1 MIMIRKMTNAVLI
14 SMLTGAMAILISGCS
29 NNSTPLS
36 TKSISASTNTQAA
49 SSENTIASDI
59 ATTADDS
66 AESVTSIKKDGYL
79 AIPIADL
86 SQTASFYK
94 ADLDGTEVEIV
105 ALKDS
110 KGNLRTAFNAC
121 QVCYG
126 SGRGYYRQEGE
137 YLAYQIL
144 TFLTIISSGRG
155 YYRQEGEYLVCQN
168 CGNSFTIDQVGI
180 ASGGC
185 NPWPILDSDRT
196 VTDDEIQI
204 SYDVLKATADEL
216 PKFFQ

>member
-1 MIMIRKMTNAVLI
+1 MKKKTTTILI
-14 SMLTGAMAILISGCS
+14 GILTGTMAILISGCS
-29 NNSTPLS
+29 NNSSSQSIKNTS
-36 TKSISASTNTQAA
+36 TSANTQAA
-49 SSENTIASDI
+49 SSENTTASDI
-59 ATTADDS
+59 ATTAVDS
-66 AESVTSIKKDGYL
+66 AVSVTSIKKDGYL
-79 AIPIADL
+79 AIPIAGL

-94 ADLDGTEVEIV
+94 ADLDGTEVELV

-121 QVCYG
+121 QVCY
-126 SGRGYYRQEGE
+126 
-137 YLAYQIL
+137 
-144 TFLTIISSGRG
+144 SSGRG

>member
-1 MIMIRKMTNAVLI
+1 MMIMRKMTTIVLGSI
-14 SMLTGAMAILISGCS
+14 VTGAMAVLISGCS
-29 NNSTPLS
+29 SNSAIQS
-36 TKSISASTNTQAA
+36 TKGTSASADTQAA
-49 SSENTIASDI
+49 SSENTTAANIT
-59 ATTADDS
+59 TTADDS
-66 AESVTSIKKDGYL
+66 AENVTSIKKDGYL
-79 AIPIADL
+79 AIPIANL

-94 ADLDGTEVEIV
+94 ADLDGTEVELV

-121 QVCYG
+121 QVCY
-126 SGRGYYRQEGE
+126 
-137 YLAYQIL
+137 
-144 TFLTIISSGRG
+144 SSGRG
-155 YYRQEGEYLVCQN
+155 YYVQNGEYLVCQN

>member
-29 NNSTPLS
+29 NNSTTQS
-36 TKSISASTNTQAA
+36 TKSTSASTNTQAA
-49 SSENTIASDI
+49 SSENTTASDI

-121 QVCYG
+121 QVCY
-126 SGRGYYRQEGE
+126 
-137 YLAYQIL
+137 
-144 TFLTIISSGRG
+144 SSGRG

>member
-1 MIMIRKMTNAVLI
+1 MKKKTTTILI
-14 SMLTGAMAILISGCS
+14 GILTGTMAILISGCS
-29 NNSTPLS
+29 NNSSSQSIKNTS
-36 TKSISASTNTQAA
+36 TSANTQAA
-49 SSENTIASDI
+49 SSENTTASDI
-59 ATTADDS
+59 ATTAVDS

-79 AIPIADL
+79 AIPIAGL

-94 ADLDGTEVEIV
+94 ADLDGTEVELV

-121 QVCYG
+121 QVCY
-126 SGRGYYRQEGE
+126 
-137 YLAYQIL
+137 
-144 TFLTIISSGRG
+144 SSGRG

-216 PKFFQ
+216 PEFFQ

>member
-1 MIMIRKMTNAVLI
+1 MIMRKMTTTVLI

-29 NNSTPLS
+29 NNSTSQS
-36 TKSISASTNTQAA
+36 TKTTSTSADTQAA
-49 SSENTIASDI
+49 SSENTTAKDI
-59 ATTADDS
+59 TTTVDGS
-66 AESVTSIKKDGYL
+66 AENVTSIKKGGYL

-94 ADLDGTEVEIV
+94 AEIELV

-110 KGNLRTAFNAC
+110 KGNLRTAFKAC
-121 QVCYG
+121 QVCYS
-126 SGRGYYRQEGE
+126 SGKGYYVQDGN
-137 YLAYQIL
+137 
-144 TFLTIISSGRG
+144 
-155 YYRQEGEYLVCQN
+155 YLVCQN

>member
-1 MIMIRKMTNAVLI
+1 MMIMRKMTTTVLI

-29 NNSTPLS
+29 NNSTSQS
-36 TKSISASTNTQAA
+36 TKTTSTSADTQAA
-49 SSENTIASDI
+49 SSENTTASDI
-59 ATTADDS
+59 ATTADGS
-66 AESVTSIKKDGYL
+66 AENVTSIKKNGYL

-94 ADLDGTEVEIV
+94 ADLDGTEIELV

-121 QVCYG
+121 QVCYS
-126 SGRGYYRQEGE
+126 SGKGYYVQDGN
-137 YLAYQIL
+137 
-144 TFLTIISSGRG
+144 
-155 YYRQEGEYLVCQN
+155 YLVCQN

>member
-1 MIMIRKMTNAVLI
+1 MMIMRKMTTTVLI

-29 NNSTPLS
+29 NNSTSQS
-36 TKSISASTNTQAA
+36 TKTTSTSADTQVA
-49 SSENTIASDI
+49 SSENTTAKDI
-59 ATTADDS
+59 TTTADGS
-66 AESVTSIKKDGYL
+66 AENVTSIKKGGYL

-94 ADLDGTEVEIV
+94 ADLDGTEIELV

-121 QVCYG
+121 QVCY
-126 SGRGYYRQEGE
+126 
-137 YLAYQIL
+137 
-144 TFLTIISSGRG
+144 SSGRG
-155 YYRQEGEYLVCQN
+155 YYRQEGKYLVCQN

>member
-1 MIMIRKMTNAVLI
+1 MMIMRKMTTTVLI

-29 NNSTPLS
+29 NNSTSQS
-36 TKSISASTNTQAA
+36 TKTTSTSADTQAA
-49 SSENTIASDI
+49 SSENTTASDI
-59 ATTADDS
+59 ATTADGS
-66 AESVTSIKKDGYL
+66 AENVTSIKKNGYL

-94 ADLDGTEVEIV
+94 ADIDGTEIELV

-121 QVCYG
+121 QVCYS
-126 SGRGYYRQEGE
+126 SGKGYYVQDGN
-137 YLAYQIL
+137 
-144 TFLTIISSGRG
+144 
-155 YYRQEGEYLVCQN
+155 YLVCQN

>member
-36 TKSISASTNTQAA
+36 TKSISASINTQAA

-105 ALKDS
+105 A
-110 KGNLRTAFNAC
+110 
-121 QVCYG
+121 
-126 SGRGYYRQEGE
+126 
-137 YLAYQIL
+137 
-144 TFLTIISSGRG
+144 
-155 YYRQEGEYLVCQN
+155 
-168 CGNSFTIDQVGI
+168 
-180 ASGGC
+180 
-185 NPWPILDSDRT
+185 SDRT

>member
-1 MIMIRKMTNAVLI
+1 MKKKTTTILI
-14 SMLTGAMAILISGCS
+14 GILTGTMAILISGCS
-29 NNSTPLS
+29 NNSSSQSIKNTS
-36 TKSISASTNTQAA
+36 TSANTQAA
-49 SSENTIASDI
+49 SSENTTASDI
-59 ATTADDS
+59 ATTAVDS

-79 AIPIADL
+79 AIPIAGL

-94 ADLDGTEVEIV
+94 ADLDGTEVELV

-121 QVCYG
+121 QVCY
-126 SGRGYYRQEGE
+126 
-137 YLAYQIL
+137 
-144 TFLTIISSGRG
+144 SSGRG

-196 VTDDEIQI
+196 VTMM
-204 SYDVLKATADEL
+204 
-216 PKFFQ
+216 KFRFLMMS

>member
-1 MIMIRKMTNAVLI
+1 MKKKTTLVLSSI
-14 SMLTGAMAILISGCS
+14 VTGAMAILISGCS
-29 NNSTPLS
+29 SNSTTNS
-36 TKSISASTNTQAA
+36 TSASANAQVTA
-49 SSENTIASDI
+49 SENTTAKNMT
-59 ATTADDS
+59 TTADDS
-66 AESVTSIKKDGYL
+66 AENVISIKKDGYL

-94 ADLDGTEVEIV
+94 ADLGGTEVEVV

-121 QVCYG
+121 QVCYS
-126 SGRGYYRQEGE
+126 SGKGYYVQDGD
-137 YLAYQIL
+137 
-144 TFLTIISSGRG
+144 
-155 YYRQEGEYLVCQN
+155 YLVCQN
-168 CGNSFTIDQVGI
+168 CGNSFTIDQVGV

-216 PKFFQ
+216 PNFFQ

>member
-1 MIMIRKMTNAVLI
+1 MIRKMTNAVLI

-36 TKSISASTNTQAA
+36 KKSISASINTQAT

-110 KGNLRTAFNAC
+110 KGNLRTALMPARFAIA
-121 QVCYG
+121 
-126 SGRGYYRQEGE
+126 RAEGIIVRKVS
-137 YLAYQIL
+137 IL
-144 TFLTIISSGRG
+144 
-155 YYRQEGEYLVCQN
+155 Y
-168 CGNSFTIDQVGI
+168 
-180 ASGGC
+180 AK
-185 NPWPILDSDRT
+185 T
-196 VTDDEIQI
+196 VEIPLQLI
-204 SYDVLKATADEL
+204 R
-216 PKFFQ
+216 

>member
-1 MIMIRKMTNAVLI
+1 MMIMRKMTTTVLI

-29 NNSTPLS
+29 NNSTSQS
-36 TKSISASTNTQAA
+36 TKTTSTSADTQAA
-49 SSENTIASDI
+49 SSKN
-59 ATTADDS
+59 TTAKYITTTVDGS
-66 AESVTSIKKDGYL
+66 AENVTSIKKGGYL

-94 ADLDGTEVEIV
+94 ADIDGTEIELV

-121 QVCYG
+121 QVCY
-126 SGRGYYRQEGE
+126 
-137 YLAYQIL
+137 
-144 TFLTIISSGRG
+144 SSGRG
-155 YYRQEGEYLVCQN
+155 YYVQDGNYLVCQN

>member
-1 MIMIRKMTNAVLI
+1 MMIMRKMTTTVLI

-29 NNSTPLS
+29 NNSTSQS
-36 TKSISASTNTQAA
+36 TKTTSTSADTQVA
-49 SSENTIASDI
+49 SSENTTAKDI
-59 ATTADDS
+59 TTTVDGSADN
-66 AESVTSIKKDGYL
+66 VTSIKKGGYL

-94 ADLDGTEVEIV
+94 ADLDGTEIELV

-121 QVCYG
+121 QVCY
-126 SGRGYYRQEGE
+126 
-137 YLAYQIL
+137 
-144 TFLTIISSGRG
+144 SSGRG

>member
-1 MIMIRKMTNAVLI
+1 MIMRKMTNAVLI

-29 NNSTPLS
+29 NSSTSQS
-36 TKSISASTNTQAA
+36 TKNTSTSADTQAA
-49 SSENTIASDI
+49 SYEN
-59 ATTADDS
+59 TTADDMTS
-66 AESVTSIKKDGYL
+66 IANASGESVTSIKKDGYL

-94 ADLDGTEVEIV
+94 ADIDGTEIELV

-121 QVCYG
+121 QVCY
-126 SGRGYYRQEGE
+126 
-137 YLAYQIL
+137 
-144 TFLTIISSGRG
+144 SSGRG
-155 YYRQEGEYLVCQN
+155 YYRQEGKYLVCQN

-204 SYDVLKATADEL
+204 SYDVLKATADEF

>member
-1 MIMIRKMTNAVLI
+1 MMIMRKMTTTVLI

-29 NNSTPLS
+29 NNSTSQS
-36 TKSISASTNTQAA
+36 TKTTSTSADTQAA
-49 SSENTIASDI
+49 SSENTTAKDI
-59 ATTADDS
+59 TTTVDGS
-66 AESVTSIKKDGYL
+66 AENVTSIKKGGYL

-94 ADLDGTEVEIV
+94 ADLDGTEIELV

-110 KGNLRTAFNAC
+110 KGNLRTTFNAC
-121 QVCYG
+121 QVCYS
-126 SGRGYYRQEGE
+126 SGKGYYVQDGN
-137 YLAYQIL
+137 
-144 TFLTIISSGRG
+144 
-155 YYRQEGEYLVCQN
+155 YLVCQN

>member
-1 MIMIRKMTNAVLI
+1 MMIMRKMTTTVLI

-29 NNSTPLS
+29 NNSTSQS
-36 TKSISASTNTQAA
+36 TKTTSTSADTQAA
-49 SSENTIASDI
+49 SSENTTAKYI
-59 ATTADDS
+59 TTTVDGS
-66 AESVTSIKKDGYL
+66 AENVISIKKGGYL

-94 ADLDGTEVEIV
+94 ADIDGTEIELV

-121 QVCYG
+121 QVCYS
-126 SGRGYYRQEGE
+126 SGKGYYVQDGN
-137 YLAYQIL
+137 
-144 TFLTIISSGRG
+144 
-155 YYRQEGEYLVCQN
+155 YLVCQN

-180 ASGGC
+180 ASCGC

>member
-1 MIMIRKMTNAVLI
+1 MMIMRKMTTTVLI

-29 NNSTPLS
+29 NNSTSQS
-36 TKSISASTNTQAA
+36 TKTTSTSADTQAA
-49 SSENTIASDI
+49 SSENTTAKDI
-59 ATTADDS
+59 TTTVDGS
-66 AESVTSIKKDGYL
+66 AENVTSIKKGGYL

-94 ADLDGTEVEIV
+94 ADIDGTEIELV

-121 QVCYG
+121 QVCYS
-126 SGRGYYRQEGE
+126 SGKGYYVQDGN
-137 YLAYQIL
+137 
-144 TFLTIISSGRG
+144 
-155 YYRQEGEYLVCQN
+155 YLVCQN

-196 VTDDEIQI
+196 VTDDDIQI
-204 SYDVLKATADEL
+204 YYDVLKATADEL

>member
-1 MIMIRKMTNAVLI
+1 MMIMRKMTTTVLI

-29 NNSTPLS
+29 NNSTSQS
-36 TKSISASTNTQAA
+36 TKTTSTSADTQAA
-49 SSENTIASDI
+49 SSENTTAKDI
-59 ATTADDS
+59 TTTVDGS
-66 AESVTSIKKDGYL
+66 AENVTSIKKGEYL

-94 ADLDGTEVEIV
+94 ADLDGTEVELV

-121 QVCYG
+121 QVCY
-126 SGRGYYRQEGE
+126 
-137 YLAYQIL
+137 
-144 TFLTIISSGRG
+144 SSGRG

-185 NPWPILDSDRT
+185 ENQITCGCGTVCSPIIFSIHTMLYQVSN
-196 VTDDEIQI
+196 
-204 SYDVLKATADEL
+204 L
-216 PKFFQ
+216 

>member
-1 MIMIRKMTNAVLI
+1 MKKKTTTILI
-14 SMLTGAMAILISGCS
+14 GILTGTMAILISGCS
-29 NNSTPLS
+29 NNSSSQSIKNTS
-36 TKSISASTNTQAA
+36 TSANTQAA
-49 SSENTIASDI
+49 SSENTTASDI
-59 ATTADDS
+59 ATTAVDS

-94 ADLDGTEVEIV
+94 ADLDGTEVELV

-110 KGNLRTAFNAC
+110 KENLRTAFNAC
-121 QVCYG
+121 QVCY
-126 SGRGYYRQEGE
+126 
-137 YLAYQIL
+137 
-144 TFLTIISSGRG
+144 SSGRG

>member
-1 MIMIRKMTNAVLI
+1 MMIMRKMTTTVLI

-29 NNSTPLS
+29 NNSTSQS
-36 TKSISASTNTQAA
+36 TKTTSTSADTQAA
-49 SSENTIASDI
+49 SSENTTAKDI
-59 ATTADDS
+59 TTTVDGS
-66 AESVTSIKKDGYL
+66 AENVTSIKKGGYL

-94 ADLDGTEVEIV
+94 ADIDGTEIELV

-121 QVCYG
+121 QVCYS
-126 SGRGYYRQEGE
+126 SGKGYYVQDGN
-137 YLAYQIL
+137 
-144 TFLTIISSGRG
+144 
-155 YYRQEGEYLVCQN
+155 YLVCQN

-185 NPWPILDSDRT
+185 NPWPILDSDRI

>member
-1 MIMIRKMTNAVLI
+1 MKKKTTTILI
-14 SMLTGAMAILISGCS
+14 GILTGTMEILISGCS
-29 NNSTPLS
+29 NNSSSQYIKNTS
-36 TKSISASTNTQAA
+36 TSANTQAA
-49 SSENTIASDI
+49 SSENTTASDI
-59 ATTADDS
+59 ATTAVDS

-79 AIPIADL
+79 AIPIAGL

-121 QVCYG
+121 QVCY
-126 SGRGYYRQEGE
+126 
-137 YLAYQIL
+137 
-144 TFLTIISSGRG
+144 SSGRG

>member
-1 MIMIRKMTNAVLI
+1 MMIMRKMTTTVLI

-29 NNSTPLS
+29 NNSTSQS
-36 TKSISASTNTQAA
+36 TKTTSTSADTQVA
-49 SSENTIASDI
+49 SSENTTAKDI
-59 ATTADDS
+59 TTTVDGSADN
-66 AESVTSIKKDGYL
+66 VTSIKKGGYL

-94 ADLDGTEVEIV
+94 ADLDGTEIELV

-121 QVCYG
+121 QVCY
-126 SGRGYYRQEGE
+126 
-137 YLAYQIL
+137 
-144 TFLTIISSGRG
+144 SSGRG
-155 YYRQEGEYLVCQN
+155 YYRQEGKYLVCQN

>member
-1 MIMIRKMTNAVLI
+1 MMIMRKMTTTVLI

-29 NNSTPLS
+29 NNSTSQS
-36 TKSISASTNTQAA
+36 TKTTSTSADTQVA
-49 SSENTIASDI
+49 SSENTTAKDI
-59 ATTADDS
+59 TTTVDGS
-66 AESVTSIKKDGYL
+66 AENVTSIKKGGYL

-94 ADLDGTEVEIV
+94 ADLDGTEIELV

-121 QVCYG
+121 QVCY
-126 SGRGYYRQEGE
+126 
-137 YLAYQIL
+137 
-144 TFLTIISSGRG
+144 SSGRG
-155 YYRQEGEYLVCQN
+155 YYVQDGNYLVCQN

>member
-1 MIMIRKMTNAVLI
+1 MMIMRKMTTTVLI

-29 NNSTPLS
+29 NTSTSQS
-36 TKSISASTNTQAA
+36 TKTTSTSADTQAA
-49 SSENTIASDI
+49 SSENTTAKDI
-59 ATTADDS
+59 TTTVDGS
-66 AESVTSIKKDGYL
+66 AENFTSIKKGGYL

-121 QVCYG
+121 QVCYS
-126 SGRGYYRQEGE
+126 SGKGYYVQDGN
-137 YLAYQIL
+137 
-144 TFLTIISSGRG
+144 
-155 YYRQEGEYLVCQN
+155 YLVCQN

>member
-1 MIMIRKMTNAVLI
+1 MMIMRKMTTTVLI

-29 NNSTPLS
+29 NNSTSQS
-36 TKSISASTNTQAA
+36 TKTTSTSADTQAA
-49 SSENTIASDI
+49 SSENTTASDI
-59 ATTADDS
+59 ATTADGS
-66 AESVTSIKKDGYL
+66 AENVTSIKKGGYL

-94 ADLDGTEVEIV
+94 ADIDGTEIELVV
-105 ALKDS
+105 LKDS

-121 QVCYG
+121 QVCYS
-126 SGRGYYRQEGE
+126 SGKGYYVQDGN
-137 YLAYQIL
+137 
-144 TFLTIISSGRG
+144 
-155 YYRQEGEYLVCQN
+155 YLVCQN

>member
-1 MIMIRKMTNAVLI
+1 MMIMRKMTTTVLI

-29 NNSTPLS
+29 NTSTSQS
-36 TKSISASTNTQAA
+36 TKTTSTSADTQAA
-49 SSENTIASDI
+49 SSENTTAKDI
-59 ATTADDS
+59 TTTVDGS
-66 AESVTSIKKDGYL
+66 AENVTSIKKGGYL

-94 ADLDGTEVEIV
+94 ADLDGTEIELV

-121 QVCYG
+121 QVCYS
-126 SGRGYYRQEGE
+126 SGKGYYVQDGN
-137 YLAYQIL
+137 
-144 TFLTIISSGRG
+144 
-155 YYRQEGEYLVCQN
+155 YLVCQN

>member
-1 MIMIRKMTNAVLI
+1 MIMRKMTTTVLI

-29 NNSTPLS
+29 NNSTSQS
-36 TKSISASTNTQAA
+36 TKTTSTSADTQAA
-49 SSENTIASDI
+49 SSENTTAKDI
-59 ATTADDS
+59 TTTVDGS
-66 AESVTSIKKDGYL
+66 AENVTSIKKGGYL

-94 ADLDGTEVEIV
+94 ADIDGTEIELV

-121 QVCYG
+121 QVCYS
-126 SGRGYYRQEGE
+126 SGKGYYVQDGN
-137 YLAYQIL
+137 
-144 TFLTIISSGRG
+144 
-155 YYRQEGEYLVCQN
+155 YLVCQN

-196 VTDDEIQI
+196 VTDHEIQI
-204 SYDVLKATADEL
+204 YYDVLKATADEL

>member
-1 MIMIRKMTNAVLI
+1 MKKKTTTILI
-14 SMLTGAMAILISGCS
+14 GILTGTMAILISGCS
-29 NNSTPLS
+29 NNSSSQSIKNTS
-36 TKSISASTNTQAA
+36 TSANTQAA
-49 SSENTIASDI
+49 SSENTTASDI
-59 ATTADDS
+59 ATTAVDS

-79 AIPIADL
+79 AIPIAGL

-94 ADLDGTEVEIV
+94 ADFDGTEVELV

-121 QVCYG
+121 QVCY
-126 SGRGYYRQEGE
+126 
-137 YLAYQIL
+137 
-144 TFLTIISSGRG
+144 SSGRG

>member
-1 MIMIRKMTNAVLI
+1 MKKKTTTILI
-14 SMLTGAMAILISGCS
+14 GILTGTMAILISGCS
-29 NNSTPLS
+29 NNSSSQSIKNTS
-36 TKSISASTNTQAA
+36 TSANTQAA
-49 SSENTIASDI
+49 SSENTTASDI
-59 ATTADDS
+59 ATTAVDS

-79 AIPIADL
+79 AIPIAGL

-94 ADLDGTEVEIV
+94 ADLDGTEVELV

-121 QVCYG
+121 QVCY
-126 SGRGYYRQEGE
+126 
-137 YLAYQIL
+137 
-144 TFLTIISSGRG
+144 SSGRG

-180 ASGGC
+180 ASGGY

>member
-1 MIMIRKMTNAVLI
+1 MMIMRKMTTTVLI

-29 NNSTPLS
+29 NNSTSQS
-36 TKSISASTNTQAA
+36 TKTTSTSADTQVA
-49 SSENTIASDI
+49 SSENTTAKDI
-59 ATTADDS
+59 TTTVDGS
-66 AESVTSIKKDGYL
+66 AENVTSIKKGGYL

-94 ADLDGTEVEIV
+94 AEIDGTEIELV

-121 QVCYG
+121 QVCY
-126 SGRGYYRQEGE
+126 
-137 YLAYQIL
+137 
-144 TFLTIISSGRG
+144 SSGRG
-155 YYRQEGEYLVCQN
+155 YYRQEGKYLVCQN

>member
-1 MIMIRKMTNAVLI
+1 MKKKTTTILI
-14 SMLTGAMAILISGCS
+14 GILTGTMAILISGCS
-29 NNSTPLS
+29 NNSSSQSIKNTS
-36 TKSISASTNTQAA
+36 TSANTQAA
-49 SSENTIASDI
+49 SSENTTASDI
-59 ATTADDS
+59 ATTAVDS

-79 AIPIADL
+79 AIPIAGL

-94 ADLDGTEVEIV
+94 ADLDGTEVELV

-121 QVCYG
+121 QVCY
-126 SGRGYYRQEGE
+126 
-137 YLAYQIL
+137 
-144 TFLTIISSGRG
+144 SSGRG

-216 PKFFQ
+216 PKFFP

>member
-1 MIMIRKMTNAVLI
+1 MKKKTTTILI
-14 SMLTGAMAILISGCS
+14 GILTGTMAILISGCS
-29 NNSTPLS
+29 NNCSSQSIKNTST
-36 TKSISASTNTQAA
+36 SANTQAA
-49 SSENTIASDI
+49 SSENTTASDI
-59 ATTADDS
+59 ATTAVDS

-79 AIPIADL
+79 AIPIAGL

-94 ADLDGTEVEIV
+94 ADLDGTEVELV

-121 QVCYG
+121 QVCY
-126 SGRGYYRQEGE
+126 
-137 YLAYQIL
+137 
-144 TFLTIISSGRG
+144 SSGRG

>member
-1 MIMIRKMTNAVLI
+1 MIMRKMTTTVLI

-29 NNSTPLS
+29 NTSTSQS
-36 TKSISASTNTQAA
+36 TKTTSTSADTQAA
-49 SSENTIASDI
+49 SSENTTAKDI
-59 ATTADDS
+59 TTTVDGS
-66 AESVTSIKKDGYL
+66 AENVTSIKKGGYL

-86 SQTASFYK
+86 SQTASFYN
-94 ADLDGTEVEIV
+94 ADLDGTEIELV

-121 QVCYG
+121 QVCYS
-126 SGRGYYRQEGE
+126 SGKGYYVQDGN
-137 YLAYQIL
+137 
-144 TFLTIISSGRG
+144 
-155 YYRQEGEYLVCQN
+155 YLVCQN

>member
-1 MIMIRKMTNAVLI
+1 
-14 SMLTGAMAILISGCS
+14 MLTGAMAILISGCS
-29 NNSTPLS
+29 NNSTSQS
-36 TKSISASTNTQAA
+36 TKTTSTSADTQAA
-49 SSENTIASDI
+49 SSENTTAKDI
-59 ATTADDS
+59 TTTVDGS
-66 AESVTSIKKDGYL
+66 AENVTSIKKGGYL

-94 ADLDGTEVEIV
+94 ADIDGTEIELV

-110 KGNLRTAFNAC
+110 KGNLRTAFNSC
-121 QVCYG
+121 QVCYS
-126 SGRGYYRQEGE
+126 SGKGYYVQDGN
-137 YLAYQIL
+137 
-144 TFLTIISSGRG
+144 
-155 YYRQEGEYLVCQN
+155 YLVCQN

-204 SYDVLKATADEL
+204 YYDVLKATADEL

>member
-1 MIMIRKMTNAVLI
+1 MMIMRKMTTTVLI

-29 NNSTPLS
+29 NNSTSQS
-36 TKSISASTNTQAA
+36 TKTTSTSADTQAA
-49 SSENTIASDI
+49 SSENTTASDI
-59 ATTADDS
+59 ATTAVDS

-79 AIPIADL
+79 AIPIAGL

-94 ADLDGTEVEIV
+94 ADLDGTEVELV

-121 QVCYG
+121 QVCYS
-126 SGRGYYRQEGE
+126 SGKGYYVQDGN
-137 YLAYQIL
+137 
-144 TFLTIISSGRG
+144 
-155 YYRQEGEYLVCQN
+155 YLVCQN